1 MFIVFCPL
9 FKWVLS
15 YTDREWVWYLSSL
28 VPNGPTGNV
37 LSEKQKQKQNLKLK
51 KNRNRNRKLETTNNK
66 QQRQTDNRQKQKQTE
81 TETDPKQKQKQAVA
95 IRNRTTRNR
104 NRDKKWPTETETDT
118 ETETVLDGRCVTYSI
133 SVVISDL
140 MSIIYSLRIIVLAI
154 FVLALLVTVKLFSA
168 PSWVCPLGSYSES
181 SSCTSCT
188 VGFFP
193 SPAGQLYFA
202 PYPPEVYSDLQVQ
215 SSFIK
220 SARCPPGVYSDLQAQ
235 SSFITPS
242 SLWPIFLCLYGPFSW
257 RTMPIFLA

>member
-1 MFIVFCPL
+1 MNRIL
-9 FKWVLS
+9 DRERHVL
-15 YTDREWVWYLSSL
+15 DREWVWYLSSL
-28 VPNGPTGNV
+28 VPTGQRV
-37 LSEKQKQKQNLKLK
+37 KT
-51 KNRNRNRKLETTNNK
+51 TTNNK
-66 QQRQTDNRQKQKQTE
+66 QQDNRNRTE

-133 SVVISDL
+133 TVVISDL

-168 PSWVCPLGSYSES
+168 SSWVCPLGSYSES

-242 SLWPIFLCLYGPFSW
+242 SLWPIFFVSLG
-257 RTMPIFLA
+257 T